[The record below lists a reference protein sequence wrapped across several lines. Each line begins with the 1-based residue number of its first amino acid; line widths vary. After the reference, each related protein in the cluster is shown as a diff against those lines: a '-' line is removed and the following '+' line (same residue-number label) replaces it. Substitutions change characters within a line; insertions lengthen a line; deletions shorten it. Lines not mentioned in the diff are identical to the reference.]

1 MAGKTKLMLTMLWC
15 LAVLAGCGGGDVTS
29 PPNVVDT
36 APPAVPVDIQGE
48 IIEAQVIVHWAP
60 NTTDADLVGYM
71 VYRANGTR
79 VATMCQAPIDETWY
93 VDENPMVGEN
103 VYRVSAV
110 DANDNESAVATVTVT
125 VDDNPNQG
133 YDLASLD
140 Y

>member
-1 MAGKTKLMLTMLWC
+1 MAGKTKLMLTGLWC

-29 PPNVVDT
+29 PPNAVDT

-79 VATMCQAPIDETWY
+79 VATMCPAPIDQTWY

-110 DANDNESAVATVTVT
+110 DANDNQSAMATVTVT
-125 VDDNPNQG
+125 VDDSPTQG